1 MTEDVTMERLTQIEE
16 MIHLWDKVLDNSKY
30 LGVEHRY
37 KEKEYGIKWRA
48 AFKEILEKETV
59 KLVKKYGNPLKSEQN
74 GGNDPEPLEV
84 IFAIVEKDYRDME
97 TFRYGKQWELIE
109 LLKEN
114 LDAYNKTCTYLR
126 SILKDP
132 ELHNKLEEQKQ
143 IEKGR
148 GKN

>member
-1 MTEDVTMERLTQIEE
+1 MVEIEN
-16 MIHLWDKVLDNSKY
+16 MIYLWDKVLDNAKY

-37 KEKEYGIKWRA
+37 KEKEYGIKWRT
-48 AFKEILEKETV
+48 AFKEVLEKETV
-59 KLVKKYGNPLKSEQN
+59 KLVKKYGNPLKSDQN
-74 GGNDPEPLEV
+74 SNSDPEPLEV
-84 IFAIVEKDYRDME
+84 IFAIVEKDYKDME

-132 ELHNKLEEQKQ
+132 ELHIKLEAQLNADKA
-143 IEKGR
+143 
-148 GKN
+148 KN